1 MKYLLLL
8 PLILLSSYAF
18 SFEYSYSGPYQ
29 ATNSGW
35 DDDCAVTAGSSACSV
50 SPPTH
55 FVQVGHRTSD
65 YVINNTDMT
74 RHYYEYCAPKS
85 NPNGTT
91 NSDGS
96 GVLFLVGVKASSPTA
111 NNTTC
116 YYDTDPPP
124 EPQCEIPAGTEQRLA
139 VPYKMGSVCH
149 NDCQFSNARKT
160 VCVFLNTGES
170 TCLSTYTSTGEYCDN
185 ESNSDPASPFETY
198 TDEEGCYHS
207 TDGFRYCE
215 SPSEAPCPNYTVI
228 EGNKYC
234 RASGDPEENFD
245 SDGDGVPDSEDPAPS
260 NPDRDGDGVN
270 DGDDYNPDNP
280 DSDGDGDPDGSDPD
294 ANGNGIPDEQEN
306 PTGTSEYTDGL
317 CDHGTQVS
325 EPECTSELDDI
336 QCAIF
341 LNNWHMRC
349 EAKKQWEDLYG
360 SPDDPDVQS
369 LQSEGSAYFDSENPA
384 NQLPSS
390 EPGAD
395 GVNTIDFSQSMGE
408 LDDAGFI
415 TESCPAPI
423 NYSVYGTGFQFSYQ
437 PICDVLSKLH
447 DVVVA
452 LGWFAAAL
460 IIGRSITGS

>member
-1 MKYLLLL
+1 MVLSNGLTRGVLLAVF
-8 PLILLSSYAF
+8 LIAPVIASSIEYGVSSGGAVNF
-18 SFEYSYSGPYQ
+18 STS
-29 ATNSGW
+29 
-35 DDDCAVTAGSSACSV
+35 
-50 SPPTH
+50 
-55 FVQVGHRTSD
+55 SD
-65 YVINNTDMT
+65 YCIADVGGSCDYDVPSGYVVIQEWSGSPYTINNTQKYRRYWKDCPQMSSGWYLYAT
-74 RHYYEYCAPKS
+74 
-85 NPNGTT
+85 
-91 NSDGS
+91 DG
-96 GVLFLVGVKASSPTA
+96 SSPTSSNA
-111 NNTTC
+111 TKCWYSET
-116 YYDTDPPP
+116 PPP
-124 EPQCEIPAGTEQRLA
+124 EPECEIPAGTEQRLA

-360 SPDDPDVQS
+360 RPDDPDVQS

-395 GVNTIDFSQSMGE
+395 GVNTIDFSESMGE

>member
-8 PLILLSSYAF
+8 SLTLILPSLVLSAIPE
-18 SFEYSYSGPYQ
+18 EYV
-29 ATNSGW
+29 ATQPT
-35 DDDCAVTAGSSACSV
+35 VTKSC
-50 SPPTH
+50 
-55 FVQVGHRTSD
+55 
-65 YVINNTDMT
+65 
-74 RHYYEYCAPKS
+74 S
-85 NPNGTT
+85 NPNGYGGSNCPPSNPPPDSQVVRVVEGSSGTT
-91 NSDGS
+91 GS
-96 GVLFLVGVKASSPTA
+96 GMPYTNYTYHYCSNSTNLNGTDYPYIDFSGS
-111 NNTTC
+111 TC
-116 YYDTDPPP
+116 YFGDPPP
-124 EPQCEIPAGTEQRLA
+124 PPECGIPAGTEQRLA

-149 NDCQFSNARKT
+149 NDCLFSNARKT

-215 SPSEAPCPNYTVI
+215 SPPEAPCPNYTVI

-360 SPDDPDVQS
+360 SPDDADVQS

-395 GVNTIDFSQSMGE
+395 GVNTIDFAESMGE